1 MLPSSRQKP
10 SILAL
15 RILIKPL
22 GQGDKI
28 QRGAIYNNHNHN
40 RNRNHNKNN
49 NNQKQLQ
56 VFILYHPL
64 GNLEPSNKFDSS
76 AWLVFGTKHPS

>member
-1 MLPSSRQKP
+1 MLCGSRQKP

-15 RILIKPL
+15 RILIQPL

-40 RNRNHNKNN
+40 HNNNNNN

-56 VFILYHPL
+56 VFILYHSL
-64 GNLEPSNKFDSS
+64 GSLEPSNKFDSS